1 MDLLCSAVDHSC
13 LVSRQVDNLQE
24 GIDSGSKGYL
34 DKHRT
39 GVCASLVHFAPCLVV
54 PWCQSWLSP
63 ERAAAPAQ
71 ASEHGG
77 AHAEPAASLLTSIC
91 TSSPCVLA
99 ARASQAQV
107 VPEGSALVPTALCC
121 GQPRTTPWDDV
132 AAPPPC
138 SAAGCSCETAFLVH
152 DPYRSPRSQALPTRE
167 AQQSGRKRRRKRL
180 TPCWV

>member
-1 MDLLCSAVDHSC
+1 MPCSCTLH
-13 LVSRQVDNLQE
+13 
-24 GIDSGSKGYL
+24 
-34 DKHRT
+34 
-39 GVCASLVHFAPCLVV
+39 CLVV

-71 ASEHGG
+71 VSEHGG
-77 AHAEPAASLLTSIC
+77 AHAASLLTSIC

-99 ARASQAQV
+99 AQASQAQV
-107 VPEGSALVPTALCC
+107 VPGGSAPVPTALCC

-138 SAAGCSCETAFLVH
+138 SAAGCNCETTFLVH
-152 DPYRSPRSQALPTRE
+152 DPYRSPRSRALPTRE